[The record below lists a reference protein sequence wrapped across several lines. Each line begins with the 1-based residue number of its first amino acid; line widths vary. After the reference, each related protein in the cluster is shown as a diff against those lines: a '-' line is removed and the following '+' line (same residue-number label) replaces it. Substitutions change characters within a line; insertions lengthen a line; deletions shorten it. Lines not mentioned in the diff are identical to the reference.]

1 MLIRQVRV
9 CYDGRI
15 RAMPGDGSLLGKSN
29 VQVTEDQEA
38 ERLAKRPH
46 VQILMTGNH
55 REKPQMPG
63 TCYG

>member
-1 MLIRQVRV
+1 
-9 CYDGRI
+9 
-15 RAMPGDGSLLGKSN
+15 MPGDGSLLGKSN
-29 VQVTEDQEA
+29 VQMTEDQEA